1 MLSPLYGQLSPLRIP
16 TLPLELPKTIAGLQ
30 LWLDATTGLYDAT
43 TGGSLVTTDS
53 AAVARW
59 EDLSGNARHHTNA
72 TLNNRPILKTNQ
84 INGKNVVSFDGS
96 NDTLFNNSTVFRNVS
111 GYTFFGVKKNRS
123 AVTGAPRTFFDNNDG
138 STQIRFTLFTTAT
151 NSTRMRG
158 RRLTTDTLT
167 TLTAPNNNTTI
178 GSFELFSVIVDH
190 TNTTVK
196 LFKNGSL
203 NASSVNFL
211 TSGNTSDVSFR
222 TIIGGFGGTSSMAD
236 IDVAE
241 IIAYHGVLSD
251 TDRGKIESY
260 LTTKWGL

>member
-1 MLSPLYGQLSPLRIP
+1 MITPLYGQLSPLRVP
-16 TLPLELPKTIAGLQ
+16 TLSLELPKTIAGLQ

-43 TGGSLVTTDS
+43 SGGSLVTTDS
-53 AAVARW
+53 DAVARW
-59 EDLSGNARHHTNA
+59 EDRSENARHHTNS
-72 TLNNRPILKTNQ
+72 TLNNRPILKINQ

-96 NDTLFNNSTVFRNVS
+96 NDFLANSSTVFCNVS

-123 AVTGAPRTFFDNNDG
+123 TVSGGTRTFFDNNDG
-138 STQIRFTLFTTAT
+138 STQIRFSLITAAT
-151 NSTRMRG
+151 NQTRMRG

-178 GSFELFSVIVDH
+178 GNFELFSVIVDH

-203 NASSVNFL
+203 NASNVNFL
-211 TSGNTSDVSFR
+211 TSGNTSDVSLR
-222 TIIGGFGGTSSMAD
+222 TIIGSFSTGSGHAD

>member
-1 MLSPLYGQLSPLRIP
+1 
-16 TLPLELPKTIAGLQ
+16 
-30 LWLDATTGLYDAT
+30 
-43 TGGSLVTTDS
+43 
-53 AAVARW
+53 
-59 EDLSGNARHHTNA
+59 
-72 TLNNRPILKTNQ
+72 
-84 INGKNVVSFDGS
+84 
-96 NDTLFNNSTVFRNVS
+96 
-111 GYTFFGVKKNRS
+111 
-123 AVTGAPRTFFDNNDG
+123 
-138 STQIRFTLFTTAT
+138 
-151 NSTRMRG
+151 MRG
-158 RRLTTDTLT
+158 KRLPTDTLT

-222 TIIGGFGGTSSMAD
+222 TGIGGFSASSSLAD
-236 IDVAE
+236 VDVAE